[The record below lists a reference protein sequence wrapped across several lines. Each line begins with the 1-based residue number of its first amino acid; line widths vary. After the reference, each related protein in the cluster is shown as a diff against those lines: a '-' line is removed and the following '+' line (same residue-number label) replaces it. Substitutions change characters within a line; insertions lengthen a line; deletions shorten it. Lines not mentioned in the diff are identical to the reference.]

1 MFEVNARSD
10 PALTGQLPAG
20 NPEQKSE
27 TKFNKK
33 LEVVELHRLS

>member
-1 MFEVNARSD
+1 MFEVNSKYD

-27 TKFNKK
+27 TKFN
-33 LEVVELHRLS
+33 EILSR